1 MMNNE
6 EDFNL
11 TAELGEQANMMS
23 PTNMSPTGSQH
34 EAEEDE
40 EEYSDKEGDAHEND
54 PDYNPVVS
62 TQDQLNQR
70 NSTELALGLV
80 PVSPV
85 TPHYAPA
92 GGAGAGAG
100 SSSRKRGRPSNPDKP
115 HDPKT
120 EYTACAKKHGEVEEK
135 LEKYREVYQ
144 KSSTD
149 FQQFIAGVKAS
160 YTHADPNI
168 SQVVQNDTAKYL
180 HDALVCIFRLR
191 TDTSG
196 TEPVYNKI
204 SLSAVLKDISNVI
217 KIPTAMSELNK
228 EYDELTKEL
237 EEIQTEYLNAE
248 MEKAKQEKMKK
259 IKRHLEEAKGKRA
272 KQIRST
278 RSKKVDDSDDE

>member
-1 MMNNE
+1 MMNNA
-6 EDFNL
+6 DYNL
-11 TAELGEQANMMS
+11 TAELGQQANMMS
-23 PTNMSPTGSQH
+23 PPDMSPTGSQH
-34 EAEEDE
+34 EEEE

-70 NSTELALGLV
+70 NSMELSLGLV
-80 PVSPV
+80 PVSPI
-85 TPHYAPA
+85 TPQYAPA
-92 GGAGAGAG
+92 GAGGAGTG
-100 SSSRKRGRPSNPDKP
+100 SSSRKRGRPANPDKP

-135 LEKYREVYQ
+135 LEKYRQVYQ

-160 YTHADPNI
+160 YTYTDPNI

-191 TDTSG
+191 TDGDG

-217 KIPTAMSELNK
+217 KIPTAMCDLNK

-237 EEIQTEYLNAE
+237 EELQTEYLNAE
-248 MEKAKQEKMKK
+248 MEKAKQEKMNK
-259 IKRHLEEAKGKRA
+259 IKRHLAEAKGKRA
-272 KQIRST
+272 KQT
-278 RSKKVDDSDDE
+278 RTTRGKKAADSDDDE